1 MGIQERKEREK
12 EQRRAV
18 ILDCATKIFLKKG
31 FVNASM
37 EDIAGCSELSKATLY
52 VYFKNKEEII
62 LNVMSGV
69 LCKLTELLETSMSGV
84 ESADDKISMIVEA
97 YIGFYSEFNAQY
109 ELLSSQEST
118 AGMDFVSLEGYQDY
132 ISQYNKFWET
142 LCAPIKVALEEGIL
156 RKDFSAVEIA
166 ITLWSSIKGLMQNL
180 DKVVKTQ
187 NCPDYQKMLEEKS
200 AEMSEFQMQLFA
212 LEYKKMLRH
221 LSDAVIKSF
230 KPKKHN
236 EDENDKN

>member
-1 MGIQERKEREK
+1 MGIQERKERER
-12 EQRRAV
+12 EQRKAV
-18 ILDCATKIFLKKG
+18 IMDCATKIFLAKG

-37 EDIAGCSELSKATLY
+37 EEIAECSELSKATLY
-52 VYFKNKEEII
+52 VYFKNKEEIV
-62 LNVMSGV
+62 LNVMNGV
-69 LCKLTELLETSMSGV
+69 VRKLTEVLEESMSGV
-84 ESADDKISMIVEA
+84 ESADDKLSMIVEA

-118 AGMDFVSLEGYQDY
+118 AGMDFGSLEGYQDY
-132 ISQYNKFWET
+132 IAQYNKFWET

-156 RKDFSAVEIA
+156 RKDYSAVEIA

-187 NCPDYQKMLEEKS
+187 NCPDYQKMVEEKQVKHN
-200 AEMSEFQMQLFA
+200 EFQMQLFA

-221 LSDAVIKSF
+221 LSEAVIKSF
-230 KPKKHN
+230 KPKQQ
-236 EDENDKN
+236 